1 MRRLTKMFLFS
12 VFSSDFWGK
21 DSGGGEGG
29 DRGPIIL
36 SKYYFMRTPRILGE
50 IFISCREVDLEKLGI
65 MTSLRL
71 YVPALKLS
79 GNAGKIHYDSY
90 E

>member
-1 MRRLTKMFLFS
+1 MF
-12 VFSSDFWGK
+12 FSSDFWGK
-21 DSGGGEGG
+21 DRGGG

-36 SKYYFMRTPRILGE
+36 SKYYFMRIPRILGE
-50 IFISCREVDLEKLGI
+50 IFISGREVDLEKLGI

-79 GNAGKIHYDSY
+79 ENA
-90 E
+90 

>member
-1 MRRLTKMFLFS
+1 MF
-12 VFSSDFWGK
+12 FSSDFWGK
-21 DSGGGEGG
+21 DRGGGGVGG

-36 SKYYFMRTPRILGE
+36 SKYYFMRIPRILGE
-50 IFISCREVDLEKLGI
+50 IFISGRDVDLEKLGI

-71 YVPALKLS
+71 NVPVLKLS
-79 GNAGKIHYDSY
+79 ENAGKIHYNSY

>member
-1 MRRLTKMFLFS
+1 MF
-12 VFSSDFWGK
+12 FSSDFWGK
-21 DSGGGEGG
+21 DSGGEGGG

-36 SKYYFMRTPRILGE
+36 SKYYFMRIPRILGE
-50 IFISCREVDLEKLGI
+50 IFISGREVDLEKLGI

-79 GNAGKIHYDSY
+79 ENA
-90 E
+90 